1 MKNVVL
7 SVSGLSIEFEQ
18 ESASKPFLAAD
29 QLSFNVSAGEI
40 LGIVGESGSGKTVT
54 ALSILRLLQHVP
66 GATQKGEITYFP
78 EGNPPVRIDQLNSK
92 ELLKY
97 RGKHIAMIFQE
108 PGAALNPVMTCGG
121 QIIEMLLLHTDLSKE
136 EAKAKTI
143 KLLGDVRLD
152 DPQRIFESFP
162 HQMSGGQKQRVMIA
176 MAMAC
181 KPAVLIADEPTTA
194 LDVST
199 QKGILELMKALRD
212 EHNTAIVFISHDL
225 NLLSGFAERTLV
237 MKDGKVVEQGPVSEV
252 FNNPSHPYTRGLLS
266 CRPPLKSRFFRL
278 PVLNDFL
285 SAGGTGSGFDPMHP
299 SNLISQEERKLH
311 LAEIYSR
318 QPLISI
324 KNLKVGYERKSGAFS
339 SRKQNIHAV
348 DDVSFDIF
356 PNETLGLVGESGS
369 GKTTLGRTLIRLIDP
384 EEGKIIFKGNDI
396 THTSQQ
402 QLRSL
407 RKSIQIVFQDPY
419 QSLNPAISAGSAVVE
434 PLIVHKVLQSAEE
447 RKKKALEMFDRVH
460 LPRRLFDRLPATMSG
475 GQRQR
480 HCIARALVLNPEF
493 LICDEAVSAL
503 DVSVQAQII
512 NLISELKREMGFT
525 CLFISHDISVVRY
538 LSDRILVMKNGKII
552 DQGEAD
558 ALCENP
564 GSDYTKELLQA
575 VPVGLIK

>member
-54 ALSILRLLQHVP
+54 ALSILRLLQHIP

-78 EGNPPVRIDQLNSK
+78 DGNPPVRIDQLNSK

-108 PGAALNPVMTCGG
+108 PGAALNPVMTCGS
-121 QIIEMLLLHTDLSKE
+121 QIIEMLLLHTNLSKE

-143 KLLGDVRLD
+143 KLLVDVRLD
-152 DPQRIFESFP
+152 DPERIFQSFP

-369 GKTTLGRTLIRLIDP
+369 GKTTLGRALIRLIDP

-419 QSLNPAISAGSAVVE
+419 QSLNPAISAGSAVAE

-447 RKKKALEMFDRVH
+447 RKKKVLEMFDRVH
-460 LPRRLFDRLPATMSG
+460 LPRRLFDRVPATMSG

-480 HCIARALVLNPEF
+480 LCIARALVLNPEF

-564 GSDYTKELLQA
+564 SSDYTKELLQA